1 MADAHAKP
9 HHDYHL
15 VNPSPWPLVGSIFA
29 FLTAVGLIMWMKGMT
44 ILGLK
49 LGGLTLGIGIAG
61 ILYVMAAWWY
71 DVIHEAETGDHT
83 RIVQI
88 SHRYGMLLF
97 IASEVMF
104 FVAWF
109 WAYFDASLF
118 SSEAIQPLRLAF
130 TGGMWP
136 PKGTEVLDP
145 LNLPL
150 LNTLILLTSGTTIT
164 WAHHALLHD
173 DRQGLKT
180 GLALT
185 IVLGLIFKDY
195 FILALPADHRL
206 ATPGTKIYLR
216 DLGHEDFI
224 FIARAT
230 GQSAYDSLLSAFAS
244 HRITPRIVQ
253 ESQSE
258 DSHLGLVAAG
268 MGLTFTFS
276 SVVARYHRAD
286 LVFKPVEDL
295 DIDIDI
301 DLVWRRSDRSPLH
314 QAFLNQ
320 IEAALAPGPTP

>member
-1 MADAHAKP
+1 MTTYEFPSRLDLRHLRYFMVVAEAQNFHRASAALNIVQSALSRRIMDLEQQLAVSLFDRSAKGVTLTEAGKIFLGHAKKIVSEAEQAKA
-9 HHDYHL
+9 HL
-15 VNPSPWPLVGSIFA
+15 KIIAAGQLGSLRFGLNRIAPQLPVIAETLQAFRQSHA
-29 FLTAVGLIMWMKGMT
+29 DVKLELRAMTTREQIDALLSGAIDFGFLTNGASAPK
-44 ILGLK
+44 
-49 LGGLTLGIGIAG
+49 TLDF
-61 ILYVMAAWWY
+61 LSV
-71 DVIHEAETGDHT
+71 
-83 RIVQI
+83 
-88 SHRYGMLLF
+88 
-97 IASEVMF
+97 
-104 FVAWF
+104 
-109 WAYFDASLF
+109 
-118 SSEAIQPLRLAF
+118 
-130 TGGMWP
+130 
-136 PKGTEVLDP
+136 
-145 LNLPL
+145 
-150 LNTLILLTSGTTIT
+150 
-164 WAHHALLHD
+164 
-173 DRQGLKT
+173 
-180 GLALT
+180 
-185 IVLGLIFKDY
+185 FKDY

-244 HRITPRIVQ
+244 HCITPRIVQ